1 MPEQNF
7 DLSFGSAVELH
18 LADVCPD
25 LHAVGSGV
33 HAESAADG
41 AGDSDQALHS
51 TEIVLRAIG
60 NHAAQVRR
68 GVHAR
73 QLAFENDGR
82 LRSDELQNYPGQFAV
97 AHKQVR
103 TTAQELVRNMAII
116 EQPQEARNALML
128 MDAKQIGGAAN
139 AEVSQFRKRT
149 PMKKLDIEL

>member
-1 MPEQNF
+1 MPAQNF
-7 DLSFGSAVELH
+7 DLPFGGAVHLH
-18 LADVCPD
+18 LADIRPD

-51 TEIVLRAIG
+51 TEIVLRAVG
-60 NHAAQVRR
+60 NRAAQVRR

-82 LRSDELQNYPGQFAV
+82 LWRHELQNYPGQFAV
-97 AHKQVR
+97 AHQEVR
-103 TTAQELVRNMAII
+103 AAAQELVRNMAII

-149 PMKKLDIEL
+149 PMKKLEIEL